1 MKLIHL
7 SDLHLGKRLKE
18 FNLLDDQE
26 FILRQCLTVI
36 DEEKPDAVI
45 LAGDIYDKAIPSA
58 EAVALFDEF
67 LYDLVLR
74 NLHVLII
81 SGNHDSPERIAFG
94 HRLLKNSNVHVS
106 PVYDGTVRPITLEDR
121 FGSVNLYL
129 LPFIKPIHVR
139 RFFENETIETYTD
152 AIRTAIRNMQV
163 NPAERNVLVTHQ
175 FVTGA
180 ERSESEEIP
189 IGGLDNVDASV
200 FDGFDYVA
208 LGHIHGPQSIGSDR
222 IRYCGTP
229 LKYSFSEAKQ
239 NKSVT
244 VAELGEKGSLTV
256 KGVPLIPKREMRELR
271 GSYMELVS
279 KSNYEGTNTDDY
291 IHITLTDEE
300 DIPEVISRFRILYPN
315 LMQLDYDNQRT
326 RNQAAV
332 GGAQDAE
339 RKSPTELFSELY
351 EKQNGMPLSEEQRQY
366 TEELMARIWEGGR

>member
-244 VAELGEKGSLTV
+244 VAELGEKGRLTV